1 MQRFQT
7 IESVRQQVTEW
18 QVAGL
23 KVGLVPTMGNLHRGH
38 VRLAERALE
47 LCDRVVV
54 SVFVNPTQFGANEDF
69 DAYPRTLDD
78 DETALSAV
86 CSDDDA
92 LFAPTVAEMYPGGD
106 SVTTTVHVPELSV
119 GLCGEARPGHFEGV
133 ATVVS
138 RLFNIVP
145 ADVGVFGEKDFQQL
159 LVIKRLARDLCF
171 PIEVVGE
178 PTVREVSGLAMSSRN
193 RYLTANEKLEAPRLQ
208 MLLQETATALQK
220 GDTDY
225 LELEQQM
232 SDKLTANGWKPDY
245 FEIRSAADLGK
256 PTAKDDELVILGAG
270 YLGAARLIDNLVV
283 KLS

>member
-1 MQRFQT
+1 MQRLNT
-7 IESVRQQVTEW
+7 IESVRHQVATW
-18 QVAGL
+18 RAAGL
-23 KVGLVPTMGNLHRGH
+23 KVGLVPTMGNLHSGH

-47 LCDRVVV
+47 LCDRAVV
-54 SVFVNPTQFGANEDF
+54 SVFVNPTQFGENEDF
-69 DAYPRTLDD
+69 DAYPRTLDG
-78 DETALSAV
+78 DEEALSAV
-86 CSDDDA
+86 CDESDV

-138 RLFNIVP
+138 RLFNIVQ

-171 PIEVVGE
+171 AIEVVGE
-178 PTVREVSGLAMSSRN
+178 PTVREVSGLAKSSRN

-208 MLLQETATALQK
+208 MLLQETATALKQ
-220 GDTDY
+220 GGTDY
-225 LELEQQM
+225 AALEQQA

-245 FEIRSAADLGK
+245 FEIRSADDLSA
-256 PTAKDDELVILGAG
+256 PTGDEKALVILGAG

-283 KLS
+283 RL